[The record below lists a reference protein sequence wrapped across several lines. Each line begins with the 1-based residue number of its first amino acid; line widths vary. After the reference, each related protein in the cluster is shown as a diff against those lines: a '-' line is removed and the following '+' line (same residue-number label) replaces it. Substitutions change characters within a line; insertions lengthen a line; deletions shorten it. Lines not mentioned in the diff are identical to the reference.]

1 MLVIVLVQ
9 LIAMVPLLLYLL
21 RDDLHTRFLS
31 HWLDVRSIATLDMAV
46 SSKKCRPNWISFL
59 HSVRS
64 AALDDIVHS
73 ASSLKW
79 LSMRGISVSRL
90 QMKVD
95 AWRVDLCDV
104 SLLKT
109 SDLLHIGLDGC
120 RSVTDECVR
129 KIATRCCKLRSIRLK
144 GCENVTDAGI
154 SALGAGCSQLQRIN
168 LAGCHMVTD
177 AGVIVLGARCSQLYS
192 IDLAGCHKV
201 TDAGVIALAAGS
213 SQLQSI
219 NLSGCDK
226 VTDACVQS
234 FGPMVLR

>member
-120 RSVTDECVR
+120 RSLTDECVR
-129 KIATRCCKLRSIRLK
+129 RIATRCCKLRSIRLK

-154 SALGAGCSQLQRIN
+154 SALGAGCGQLLSIN
-168 LAGCHMVTD
+168 LRDCYQVTD
-177 AGVIVLGARCSQLYS
+177 AGISALV
-192 IDLAGCHKV
+192 AGC
-201 TDAGVIALAAGS
+201 G
-213 SQLQSI
+213 QLQSI
-219 NLSGCDK
+219 NLAGCYE
-226 VTDACVQS
+226 VTKAGISALRRGCVYYH
-234 FGPMVLR
+234 

>member
-120 RSVTDECVR
+120 RSLTDECVR
-129 KIATRCCKLRSIRLK
+129 RIATRCCKLRSIRLK

-154 SALGAGCSQLQRIN
+154 SALGAGCGQLLSIN
-168 LAGCHMVTD
+168 LRDCYQVTD
-177 AGVIVLGARCSQLYS
+177 AGVSALV
-192 IDLAGCHKV
+192 AGC
-201 TDAGVIALAAGS
+201 G
-213 SQLQSI
+213 QLQSI
-219 NLSGCDK
+219 NLAGCYE
-226 VTDACVQS
+226 VTKAGISALRRGCVYYH
-234 FGPMVLR
+234 